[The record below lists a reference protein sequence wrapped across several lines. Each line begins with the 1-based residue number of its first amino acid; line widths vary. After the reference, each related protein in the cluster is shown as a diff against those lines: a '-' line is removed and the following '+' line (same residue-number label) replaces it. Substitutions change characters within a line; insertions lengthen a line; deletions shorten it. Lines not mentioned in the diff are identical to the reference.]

1 MKTLQGPPSQPE
13 SKPAA
18 DEPSLADMAGDCLQ
32 RVGRA
37 QAIARMVAD
46 AHPEESHDDLY
57 TCMQMVYEILKE
69 GSGDLLDL
77 EWDLRE
83 ARRTQP

>member
-1 MKTLQGPPSQPE
+1 MKTPKDPTSQPE

-18 DEPSLADMAGDCLQ
+18 DEPSLADVAGDCLQ

-46 AHPEESHDDLY
+46 AHPEESHYD
-57 TCMQMVYEILKE
+57 
-69 GSGDLLDL
+69 
-77 EWDLRE
+77 
-83 ARRTQP
+83 